1 MEKLLFLDKELR
13 QIFSDEDTFSFA
25 QNMDGKV
32 FRKYENR
39 VTKQFEIHDK
49 SYFIKF
55 HGSVGW
61 KEIFKNL
68 IQMKT
73 PVVGAQREY
82 NALNH
87 LSKKAINCP
96 KIKGFGKKGYNPA
109 KSSSFLVTEELYGT
123 ISLEDFFLKDL
134 HKNLSFKQKNNL
146 IEAVAILIRKMH
158 LSGLNHR
165 DLYLCHLHIKTE
177 IDFNDIEIYLIDL
190 HRAQIRSSV
199 PLRWQVKDLGGFFHS
214 AIQFNFTERD
224 FYRFMMTYYN
234 CTLKEMLSSHQGI
247 IKKILNRAFSMYLKP
262 TLKEFSNK
270 SSLLSSHDSPFTRQC
285 NKSGTWFI
293 QKNFDPNH
301 FLQFF
306 QDENSLIRDGEVIKN
321 EAGHLIVK
329 VKIQDKYFFIKKYR
343 IKNKFHGVS
352 RLFKKTRAYNSWLSI
367 HWLNAVG
374 IRTANPI
381 SLYEGKGF
389 LGSRVSFLIT
399 EAIEGKR
406 LDDAIHENID
416 TNLIVVKIEAFF
428 KRMSWI
434 KFSHGD
440 AKTSNFFLNQNG
452 LVVFDLDSSRRN
464 YLNFF
469 YNRAVLKD
477 KTRILRSLKSDD
489 TLYSKLSERLLG
501 S

>member
-1 MEKLLFLDKELR
+1 MHSQGDAFKSPRYYKENFKSGFLY
-13 QIFSDEDTFSFA
+13 
-25 QNMDGKV
+25 V
-32 FRKYENR
+32 F
-39 VTKQFEIHDK
+39 
-49 SYFIKF
+49 
-55 HGSVGW
+55 
-61 KEIFKNL
+61 
-68 IQMKT
+68 KT
-73 PVVGAQREY
+73 
-82 NALNH
+82 
-87 LSKKAINCP
+87 
-96 KIKGFGKKGYNPA
+96 
-109 KSSSFLVTEELYGT
+109 
-123 ISLEDFFLKDL
+123 
-134 HKNLSFKQKNNL
+134 
-146 IEAVAILIRKMH
+146 
-158 LSGLNHR
+158 
-165 DLYLCHLHIKTE
+165 HIKT
-177 IDFNDIEIYLIDL
+177 
-190 HRAQIRSSV
+190 
-199 PLRWQVKDLGGFFHS
+199 
-214 AIQFNFTERD
+214 
-224 FYRFMMTYYN
+224 
-234 CTLKEMLSSHQGI
+234 
-247 IKKILNRAFSMYLKP
+247 IL
-262 TLKEFSNK
+262 NK

-306 QDENSLIRDGEVIKN
+306 QDENSLIREGEVIKN

-329 VKIQDKYFFIKKYR
+329 VKIQDRYFFIKKYR

-416 TNLIVVKIEAFF
+416 TNLIVVKIETFF

-489 TLYSKLSERLLG
+489 TLYSKLSQRLLG